1 MSKFYQNLK
10 GSIREVSASNNCP
23 HCNKPDWCYFLGDEI
38 SVCKRDHSP
47 APGWI
52 ALDTHDKDG
61 STYYLRESAKETRE
75 PCRISWEYPD
85 KEGNKFVQVTKVV
98 PGKLK
103 SDGTRKDKDF
113 YQSQWNGYKFING
126 LKGID
131 RADIPVYRYQE
142 VREAIDQGLPI
153 IIVEG
158 EGCADA
164 LWKLD
169 LPATTNIGG
178 GKKWTDS
185 DTKCLQGAKVILAP
199 DRDKTGVNHCL
210 KIAEN
215 FPDCQWLYAPPSNFF
230 WRTKYL
236 PETKGLDIGDYIKN
250 YNVTREDILDLIVPD
265 CPSKLNENLVKL
277 YPKKSTK
284 DVISSPELEL
294 KSTIDVDQPVTLKAQ
309 DALFSDGD
317 YISIGE
323 KLYKW
328 HKTYYVLCN
337 QAHEKKRITDWC
349 KSTPVHIAKNKYEY
363 KYAKSST
370 VEEIWKWVLLDF
382 AVNKSKVN
390 PPGLNC
396 LNGIVNIEY
405 LGHNPIVS
413 LIPHDPSKY
422 YTYCAPIEYDPN
434 ADEQDCN
441 NLLKALEPDSRI
453 IFLRTIAA
461 SMNLGYVRT
470 KLGRGVKALLCQGTG
485 SNGKD
490 TLREA
495 VSVLFGRTMCNAT
508 VTDFREYDKGHKFSL
523 AKLEGSR
530 INWASENSSFAN
542 IDTLQALKI
551 AITGEQIDIELK
563 YTHEYPYTPEAV
575 FLFNVNEAPL
585 LSGGMDAI
593 KDRYAILKFNK
604 TFKVNADLEAG
615 ELEADPRFRY
625 DPKFLQERVCPA
637 LLNKI
642 MNQLP
647 LLLQNGIDYS
657 SCEADMRAWQRETN
671 HLWEF
676 CQDTGLQYSPGSKIY
691 VSDLWQ
697 KLKDWYVESDM
708 LDIDENPQTGKEILQ
723 FGEAPRKGDYLVKA
737 PNQLFTRFS
746 KLFPKINKGQ
756 ESGHHTR
763 KKARYLL
770 NLTFSDQVI
779 EVKQE
784 NTVIDNHL
792 SSQNTEINTRFS
804 EEQAKDFIASL
815 NWEEIS
821 LIQKQMPKYR
831 SPSSHPDTARVK
843 GVPDSVPEAVSE
855 DSQSVPNHQNYTC
868 SENSQE
874 TPSTSNQS
882 AAHAPLTVNV
892 NWIQSE
898 LKIGDSHL
906 TANDNTVSTKCDSYP
921 NREITRVRLRDG
933 KFAQVVE
940 RNENKL
946 KVRIEG
952 TESIKEIK
960 LDECAQTWTEE
971 IKSKQLTIN

>member
-10 GSIREVSASNNCP
+10 GSIREVSASNKCP
-23 HCNKPDWCYFLGDEI
+23 HCNKPDWCYSLGDEI
-38 SVCKRDHSP
+38 SVCKRNHSP

-52 ALDTHDKDG
+52 ALDTQDKEG
-61 STYYLRESAKETRE
+61 STYYLKESAKETRE

-103 SDGTRKDKDF
+103 ADGTRKEKDF

-131 RADIPVYRYQE
+131 RADVPIYRYQE
-142 VREAIDQGLPI
+142 VRQAIAQGIPI

-158 EGCADA
+158 EACADA
-164 LWKLD
+164 LWELD
-169 LPATTNIGG
+169 LPATTNLGG
-178 GKKWTDS
+178 SKKWCDS
-185 DTKCLQGAKVILAP
+185 DTNCLRDAKIILAP
-199 DRDKTGVNHCL
+199 DRDKVGVNHCL

-215 FPDCQWLYAPPSNFF
+215 FPDCQWLYTPPSNFF

-236 PETKGLDIGDYIKN
+236 PETKGLDIGDYVKN
-250 YNVTREDILDLIVPD
+250 YNVTREDILALIVPD
-265 CPSKLNENLVKL
+265 CPSKLNANLVKL

-284 DVISSPELEL
+284 SDRSSPELEL
-294 KSTIDVDQPVTLKAQ
+294 KSTIEVDQPVTLKAQ

-317 YISIGE
+317 YISIDE

-349 KSTPVHIAKNKYEY
+349 KSTPVHLAKNKYEY
-363 KYAKSST
+363 KYAKSSV
-370 VEEIWKWVLLDF
+370 VEEIWRWILLDF
-382 AVNKSKVN
+382 AVDKSKVN
-390 PPGLNC
+390 PSGINC
-396 LNGIVNIEY
+396 LNGIVEINY
-405 LGHNPIVS
+405 LGNNPIIN
-413 LIPHDPSKY
+413 LIPHAPSKY

-434 ADEQDCN
+434 ADEHDCN
-441 NLLKALEPDSRI
+441 NLLKALDPDSRI
-453 IFLRTIAA
+453 IFLRTMAA
-461 SMNLGYVRT
+461 SLNLGYVRT

-495 VSVLFGRTMCNAT
+495 VSMLFSRTMSNAT
-508 VTDFREYDKGHKFSL
+508 VTDFRQYDQGRKFPL

-542 IDTLQALKI
+542 IDTLQSLKI
-551 AITGEQIDIELK
+551 AITGEEIDIELK
-563 YTHEYPYTPEAV
+563 REIEYTYTPEAV

-604 TFKVNADLEAG
+604 TFKVNANLEAG

-625 DPKFLQERVCPA
+625 DPTFLQERVCPA

-647 LLLQNGIDYS
+647 FLLQNGIDYS
-657 SCEADMRAWQRETN
+657 SCEEDMKAWQRETN

-691 VSDLWQ
+691 VSDLWE
-697 KLKDWYVESDM
+697 KLKNWYVESDM
-708 LDIDENPQTGKEILQ
+708 LEIEENVQTGKEVLY

-737 PNQLFTRFS
+737 SNQLFTRFS
-746 KLFPKINKGQ
+746 KLFPKISKGQ
-756 ESGHHTR
+756 ESGHHAR
-763 KKARYLL
+763 KKARYIL
-770 NLTFSDQVI
+770 NITFSDQVI
-779 EVKQE
+779 EVKHE
-784 NTVIDNHL
+784 NTTIDQEISNQHP
-792 SSQNTEINTRFS
+792 QINTRFS
-804 EEQAKDFIASL
+804 EEQAKSFIASL

-821 LIQKQMPKYR
+821 LIQNEMAKYR
-831 SPSSHPDTARVK
+831 SPSSHSDTTRLK
-843 GVPDSVPEAVSE
+843 DVPAPVPETVPE
-855 DSQSVPNHQNYTC
+855 DSQGVPANQNNTC
-868 SENSQE
+868 SDNSQE

-892 NWIQSE
+892 NWIQNE
-898 LKIGDSHL
+898 LKIGDANL
-906 TANDNTVSTKCDSYP
+906 TANENTVTTKCNSNP
-921 NREITRVRLRDG
+921 NRAITRVRLRDG
-933 KFAQVVE
+933 KFAQVLDQHE
-940 RNENKL
+940 DIL
-946 KVRIEG
+946 KVRVEG
-952 TESIKEIK
+952 TESIKEINIE
-960 LDECAQTWTEE
+960 ECAQTWTEE
-971 IKSKQLTIN
+971 VKSEQLTIT